1 MTAGRPK
8 RRTTKEAASGG
19 VISTAH
25 GASWFLLCASLFY
38 ALQEDFLPTA
48 ATSRFAAVVA
58 AVIGMLYL
66 PTFGGQLFKLIK
78 QKWLW
83 CNDFFA
89 GVTVLFGAMLFAW
102 LWWAS
107 LAHAVPSVHARAT
120 GKELGITVEAQVDNR
135 HKRRQC
141 SPRLV
146 GPALDAGLPAYTC
159 LPSKLRDSTH
169 KRFTLHGL
177 ETNVG
182 FLVLRAGEAS

>member
-89 GVTVLFGAMLFAW
+89 GVTVLFGGHHWPMQSRLFMQGRQARN
-102 LWWAS
+102 LAS
-107 LAHAVPSVHARAT
+107 RL
-120 GKELGITVEAQVDNR
+120 R
-135 HKRRQC
+135 HR
-141 SPRLV
+141 
-146 GPALDAGLPAYTC
+146 
-159 LPSKLRDSTH
+159 
-169 KRFTLHGL
+169 
-177 ETNVG
+177 
-182 FLVLRAGEAS
+182 